1 MPVFHAT
8 QVSREICMFQMMVV
22 DIIIAD
28 VKVTLEEMEK
38 TNCKLPQRLETL
50 QGQWRQQKASIDSWA
65 SYFRSIGVSLSAF
78 QSESA
83 WIADCV
89 NRAGT
94 KGPKYGSAKGEGK
107 GKGGG
112 KSGSKGWGRR

>member
-1 MPVFHAT
+1 
-8 QVSREICMFQMMVV
+8 MVV

-28 VKVTLEEMEK
+28 VRVTLKDMEE
-38 TNCKLPQRLETL
+38 TNCKLPQRLVQL
-50 QGQWRQQKASIDSWA
+50 QWRQQKSSVDTWA
-65 SYFRSIGVSLSAF
+65 SYFGCIGTPQPTF

-89 NRAGT
+89 SRAAA
-94 KGPKYGSAKGEGK
+94 KGPKYGGAKGEGK
-107 GKGGG
+107 GDNRKGEGKGYGKGAG